1 MRRHLKPISIIVILL
16 LVFVVLASSV
26 RISSP
31 ADADNPVLS
40 TQSSAESTQASTEET
55 AESTEPTET
64 TAPPETTA
72 PTSPPVQKPPSISS
86 PTAFIYDCRIGTF
99 LYTTGNVH
107 EMLYPASVTKLFT
120 AYVALMYLDP
130 SDTATVGSILQTL
143 PSDSSIAYLDSKDR
157 LSVSDLIMGMLLP
170 SGGDAARVLAVAAG
184 KQLLGTTDQADT
196 VYYQA
201 FVDEMN
207 RQAALLGMND
217 SHFANP
223 DGYHDNDHYISL
235 ADAVQLGKLCLSS
248 PFIMECASTKVY
260 TATVQNTGREILWVN
275 TNKLLSETRYPEFYC
290 AQAIGL
296 KTGYTAKAGNCLLSA
311 FQVEDGQLI
320 IGIFGAE
327 SRDDSFNDTLRLFK
341 YATK

>member
-16 LVFVVLASSV
+16 LVFVILASSV

-40 TQSSAESTQASTEET
+40 TQPSTEAT
-55 AESTEPTET
+55 QESTEVTTEPTQPTET
-64 TAPPETTA
+64 TAPTT
-72 PTSPPVQKPPSISS
+72 PPVQKPPSISS
-86 PTAFIYDCRIGTF
+86 PIAFIYDCRIDAF

-143 PSDSSIAYLDSKDR
+143 PSDSSIAYLDLKDR

-184 KQLLGTTDQADT
+184 QRLLGTSDQADT

-217 SHFANP
+217 SHFENP
-223 DGYHDNDHYISL
+223 DGYHAANHYISL

-248 PFIMECASTKVY
+248 PFIMECASTKVHI
-260 TATVQNTGREILWVN
+260 TKVQNTGRELQWVN

-327 SRDDSFNDTLRLFK
+327 SRDDSFNDTLRLFR

>member
-31 ADADNPVLS
+31 ADADNSVLS
-40 TQSSAESTQASTEET
+40 TQPSTESTQ
-55 AESTEPTET
+55 ESTEVTSEPTQPT
-64 TAPPETTA
+64 ETTA
-72 PTSPPVQKPPSISS
+72 PTSPPVQLPPSISA
-86 PTAFIYDCRIGTF
+86 PTAFIYDCRIDTF

-107 EMLYPASVTKLFT
+107 EILYPASVTKLFT
-120 AYVALMYLDP
+120 AYVALMYMDL
-130 SDTATVGSILQTL
+130 SDTATVGTILQTL
-143 PSDSSIAYLDSKDR
+143 PSDSSIAYLDPKDR
-157 LSVSDLIMGMLLP
+157 LSVSDLVMGMLLP
-170 SGGDAARVLAVAAG
+170 SGGDAARVLAVATG
-184 KQLLGTTDQADT
+184 QRLLGSTDQADT

-223 DGYHDNDHYISL
+223 DGYHDKDHYISL

-248 PFIMECASTKVY
+248 PFIMECASKKVHITK
-260 TATVQNTGREILWVN
+260 VQNTGRELQWVN
-275 TNKLLSETRYPEFYC
+275 TNKLLSETRYPEYYC

-327 SRDDSFNDTLRLFK
+327 SRDDSFNDTLRLFR